1 MRRSLVAAVV
11 GVLVMTGLQAQQP
24 ASAASKRPAAVG
36 LVSFV
41 KANYDRST
49 GQATLSIDWP
59 DAKRADKYEIF
70 VSRNYSMSKSKLVKS
85 RSSKATLRKLTA
97 GRDYF
102 VQVRAVNGK
111 KRGTKSTRVGHSTIV
126 RPGPVSNA
134 LRMRVMTYNV
144 CSDVCDTSVTTRYPW
159 STDRQPAALQ
169 LMATENPDIIA
180 TQESGKLN
188 VVPPGYTQAVYKSA
202 KRIFFRSSRFDV
214 APVTTPLTAPVP
226 VKDKNGCTATY
237 QWGQPTGYI
246 FLGRHSSGCRYAVW
260 AELTDRATGKSF
272 FMVNVHTVSGDTK
285 LATESRRQEMV
296 TLLDNVRLANTKR
309 LPVIY
314 AGDFNSHKN
323 SSNDVVRPLM
333 KAKKL
338 YDGFDLARTLTNQH
352 VNSFN
357 SFRVSPRI
365 GYKWGDHLDHVWVD
379 PWTSR
384 VDSWRNAAQIGADGL
399 MVKPIPSDHSP
410 VVVDLRIG

>member
-1 MRRSLVAAVV
+1 MRRSLVAALA
-11 GVLVMTGLQAQQP
+11 GLLVLAGLQAQP
-24 ASAASKRPAAVG
+24 AAAASKRPGQVG

-41 KANYDRST
+41 KAGYDRSSST
-49 GQATLSIDWP
+49 GTLSIDWP
-59 DAKRADKYEIF
+59 DAKRAEKYEIF
-70 VSRNYSMSKSKLVKS
+70 VSKSYSMSKAKVFRS
-85 RSSKATLRKLTA
+85 RSSKTTITKLTP

-102 VQVRAVNGK
+102 VQVRGINGK
-111 KRGTKSTRVGHSTIV
+111 KRGTKSTRVGHAAIV
-126 RPGPVSNA
+126 RPGPTSNA
-134 LRMRVMTYNV
+134 MRLRVMTYNV

-159 STDRQPAALQ
+159 VTSRQAPAVERMVSA
-169 LMATENPDIIA
+169 NPDIIA
-180 TQESGKLN
+180 TQEAGKLS
-188 VVPPGYTQAVYKSA
+188 VVPPGYTQAIYKSA
-202 KRIFFRSSRFDV
+202 KRLFFRTERFDIAPATTPAPV
-214 APVTTPLTAPVP
+214 APPN
-226 VKDKNGCTATY
+226 DKNDCSPTY
-237 QWGQPTGYI
+237 AWGQPTGYI
-246 FLGRHSSGCRYAVW
+246 LLGRHSGGCRYAVW
-260 AELTDRATGKSF
+260 AELTDKATGKSILA
-272 FMVNVHTVSGDTK
+272 VDVHTVSGDSAA
-285 LATESRRQEMV
+285 ATESRRQEIN
-296 TLLDNVRLANTKR
+296 TLLDNVKLTNTKN

-365 GYKWGDHLDHVWVD
+365 GYKWGDHLDKVWVD
-379 PWTSR
+379 PWTTR
-384 VDSWRNAAQIGADGL
+384 VDAWYNTALIGPDGL

>member
-1 MRRSLVAAVV
+1 MRRALVAGIVGLLVV
-11 GVLVMTGLQAQQP
+11 TGLQAQP
-24 ASAASKRPAAVG
+24 ASAASKKPAKVG

-41 KANYDRST
+41 KASYDRANGTAS
-49 GQATLSIDWP
+49 LSLDWP

-70 VSRNYSMSKSKLVKS
+70 YSRNYSMSKSKLKKS
-85 RSSKATLRKLTA
+85 KSSKITLTKLAA

-111 KRGTKSTRVGHSTIV
+111 KRGSRSTRVGHTTIV

-134 LRMRVMTYNV
+134 LRLRVMTYNV

-159 STDRQPAALQ
+159 ATSRQAPAVDRMVAAN
-169 LMATENPDIIA
+169 ADIIA
-180 TQESGKLN
+180 TQEAGKLS

-202 KRIFFRSSRFDV
+202 KRLFYKTSRFDLAPATTP
-214 APVTTPLTAPVP
+214 APVRPPD
-226 VKDKNGCTATY
+226 DKNGCSATY
-237 QWGQPTGYI
+237 AWGQPTGYI
-246 FLGRHSSGCRYAVW
+246 FLGRHSKGCRYAVW
-260 AELTDRATGKSF
+260 AELVDKATGRS
-272 FMVNVHTVSGDTK
+272 VLAVDVHAVSGESKDV
-285 LATESRRQEMV
+285 TESRRQEMI
-296 TLLDNVRLANTKR
+296 TLLDNVKLANPKK

-323 SSNDVVRPLM
+323 SANDVVRPVM

-338 YDGFDLARTLTNQH
+338 YDAYDVARSLTNQH
-352 VNSFN
+352 VNSYN

-365 GYKWGDHLDHVWVD
+365 GYKWGDHIDKVWVD
-379 PWTSR
+379 PWTTR
-384 VDSWRNAAQIGADGL
+384 VDAWYNAALIGPDGL

>member
-1 MRRSLVAAVV
+1 MRRITVAALV
-11 GVLVMTGLQAQQP
+11 GLLVMAGLQAQP
-24 ASAASKRPAAVG
+24 AAAASKKPAAVG

-41 KANYDRST
+41 KANYDRGSNK
-49 GQATLSIDWP
+49 ATLSIDWP

-70 VSRNYSMSKSKLVKS
+70 LSRNYSMSKAKLYKSK
-85 RSSKATLRKLTA
+85 SSKTTLRKLSP

-111 KRGTKSTRVGHSTIV
+111 KRGTKSTRVGHTAIV
-126 RPGPVSNA
+126 RPGPTSNA
-134 LRMRVMTYNV
+134 LRLRIMTYNL

-159 STDRQPAALQ
+159 STSRQPAALER
-169 LMATENPDIIA
+169 MTAANPDIIA
-180 TQESGKLN
+180 TQESSKLS
-188 VVPPGYTQAVYKSA
+188 VIPPGYTQSVYKSA
-202 KRIFFRSSRFDV
+202 KRILFRSSRFDI
-214 APVTTPLTAPVP
+214 APVTTPLTTPAPL
-226 VKDKNGCTATY
+226 KDKNGCTATY

-246 FLGRHSSGCRYAVW
+246 FLGRHSKGCRYAVW
-260 AELTDRATGKSF
+260 TELVDKATGKSVLL
-272 FMVNVHTVSGDTK
+272 VNVHTVSGDTK
-285 LATESRRQEMV
+285 EATESRRQEMN
-296 TLLDNVRLANTKR
+296 TLLDNVKLTNTKK

-314 AGDFNSHKN
+314 TGDFNSHKN
-323 SSNDVVRPLM
+323 SSNDVVRPIM

-352 VNSFN
+352 VNSYN

-365 GYKWGDHLDHVWVD
+365 GYKWGDHLDKVWVD

-384 VDSWRNAAQIGADGL
+384 VDAWYNGALIGADGL

-410 VVVDLRIG
+410 VVVDLRVG